1 VYELYFFSWSAVSK
15 SKYKYRRGHRA
26 GFAEDLGSLN
36 KIEMI
41 FILITYCTSI
51 SKPNHE

>member
-1 VYELYFFSWSAVSK
+1 MNYIFLVGLPFPKVNTNIGGVIGLALLKTLVP
-15 SKYKYRRGHRA
+15 
-26 GFAEDLGSLN
+26 LI